1 MEPRLKKSGMIK
13 ISFLALS
20 MLVMQGCN
28 LPATLPAPTQS
39 IQLNPEVTPDLPK
52 DEPKALATP
61 AADSP
66 AAGICAEFPGTWVTI
81 IINPD
86 IPSPRCSIIRPNQK
100 LSVVNKRGEI
110 LHVRLGEF
118 DYTILPGEGQT
129 FDLPFSEYLAPG
141 VHSILVDPC
150 CGAEL
155 VFDIEL

>member
-1 MEPRLKKSGMIK
+1 MKKSGILK

-20 MLVMQGCN
+20 VLLMQGCN
-28 LPATLPAPTQS
+28 LPSALPTPTLS
-39 IQLNPEVTPDLPK
+39 IQVNPEAKPDLPNDK
-52 DEPKALATP
+52 PKALATP

-86 IPSPRCSIIRPNQK
+86 IPSPRCSIVRPNQK
-100 LSVVNKRGEI
+100 LSVVNKRSEI
-110 LHVRLGEF
+110 LRVRLGDF

-141 VHSILVDPC
+141 VHHILVDPC

-155 VFDIEL
+155 VFEVDL